1 MKAVSGLGEGY
12 REIYAVDLQK
22 DKKTAVLV
30 NAAALLV
37 AVVMALPMAFVVPLS
52 TMFDTE
58 QGLEQGLIA
67 LLFRLVASMVLM
79 IVCLVLH
86 ELTHGV
92 AMKLCGTKK
101 VRYGFTGL
109 YEVVRSDDYYD
120 KTAYIFIAL
129 APVVLWGI
137 VIALVN
143 GVVNE
148 QWFWVVY
155 LLQIINVSGAVG
167 NLFVTIKFAAMPK
180 DILVKDDGVSMT
192 VYSRE

>member
-1 MKAVSGLGEGY
+1 MAV
-12 REIYAVDLQK
+12 
-22 DKKTAVLV
+22 
-30 NAAALLV
+30 
-37 AVVMALPMAFVVPLS
+37 PMAFVVPLS

-143 GVVNE
+143 GVVNA

>member
-22 DKKTAVLV
+22 DKKMAVLV

-37 AVVMALPMAFVVPLS
+37 AAVMMVPMAFVVPLS

-67 LLFRLVASMVLM
+67 LLFRLVALMVLM

-109 YEVVRSDDYYD
+109 YVVVRSDDYYD

-143 GVVNE
+143 GVVNAP
-148 QWFWVVY
+148 WFWVVY

>member
-22 DKKTAVLV
+22 DKKMAVLV

-37 AVVMALPMAFVVPLS
+37 AAVMAVPMAFVVPLS
-52 TMFDTE
+52 TLFDTE

-67 LLFRLVASMVLM
+67 SLFRLVALMVLM
-79 IVCLVLH
+79 IGYLVLH

-109 YEVVRSDDYYD
+109 YAFARSDDYYD

-137 VIALVN
+137 VFAIVN
-143 GVVNE
+143 GVVNAP
-148 QWFWVVY
+148 WFWVVY

-167 NLFVTIKFAAMPK
+167 DLFVTIKFAAMPK

>member
-22 DKKTAVLV
+22 DKKMAVLV

-37 AVVMALPMAFVVPLS
+37 AAVMMVPMAFVVPLS

-67 LLFRLVASMVLM
+67 LLFRLVALMVLM

-109 YEVVRSDDYYD
+109 YVVVRSDDYYD

-143 GVVNE
+143 GVVNAP
-148 QWFWVVY
+148 WFWVVY

-192 VYSRE
+192 V

>member
-22 DKKTAVLV
+22 DKKMAVLV

-37 AVVMALPMAFVVPLS
+37 AAVMMVPMAFVVPLS

-67 LLFRLVASMVLM
+67 LLFRLVALMVLM

-109 YEVVRSDDYYD
+109 YVVVRSDDYYD
-120 KTAYIFIAL
+120 KTAYIFI

-143 GVVNE
+143 GVVNAP
-148 QWFWVVY
+148 WFWVVY

>member
-22 DKKTAVLV
+22 DKKMAVLV

-37 AVVMALPMAFVVPLS
+37 AAVMMVPMAFVVPLS

-67 LLFRLVASMVLM
+67 LLFRLVALMVLM

-109 YEVVRSDDYYD
+109 YVVVRSDDYYD
-120 KTAYIFIAL
+120 
-129 APVVLWGI
+129 
-137 VIALVN
+137 
-143 GVVNE
+143 
-148 QWFWVVY
+148 
-155 LLQIINVSGAVG
+155 
-167 NLFVTIKFAAMPK
+167 
-180 DILVKDDGVSMT
+180 
-192 VYSRE
+192 